1 MAMHTS
7 RNLGCR
13 AGAATN
19 GYARTAALV
28 AAVLAAMAL
37 LTSGVWAQPTIGGWG
52 GAYEIY
58 QVRPGDTVENVA
70 ARFGISADL
79 IRNFNAQVGGLTP
92 GQDLAIP
99 LPGAASSQESET
111 PRTVVARMLPPRYAK
126 VVKSG
131 QITSE
136 PDGGDFL
143 YQPGTGT
150 KLVVK
155 VERGTHWGVVMVNGS
170 IGWIDKDC
178 LEVSNDAI
186 PAERFEA
193 MLQGGRPDIVEEAA
207 KYIGVPYRYGGSL
220 PANVDCSLLVQ
231 TAHASRGISLPR
243 TAASQFEVG
252 RPVNYNELLPGD
264 RLYFV
269 NRSGRINHTALYIGN
284 GQFIHASSR
293 RGCVGIDSLSDSFYW
308 TRFIGARRS

>member
-1 MAMHTS
+1 MPLYEYVCDNCQCKFELLRRMSQADEAV
-7 RNLGCR
+7 GCPSCEHDSAHR
-13 AGAATN
+13 VLSLFAAISKGGN
-19 GYARTAALV
+19 G
-28 AAVLAAMAL
+28 
-37 LTSGVWAQPTIGGWG
+37 S
-52 GAYEIY
+52 
-58 QVRPGDTVENVA
+58 
-70 ARFGISADL
+70 
-79 IRNFNAQVGGLTP
+79 
-92 GQDLAIP
+92 
-99 LPGAASSQESET
+99 
-111 PRTVVARMLPPRYAK
+111 
-126 VVKSG
+126 
-131 QITSE
+131 SE

-231 TAHASRGISLPR
+231 TAHAARGINLPR

-293 RGCVGIDSLSDSFYW
+293 RGCVGRPRRGALFRHL
-308 TRFIGARRS
+308 TREEREGQHGNARRNAA